1 MKAPKGDQFLP
12 NISTDELEVLLK
24 KETDQKVVDRL
35 SAYVARRN
43 NNSISA
49 IGKSLSIPSSTIYGW
64 LARAED
70 WLDRIRNTSGTVP
83 ADAEGGAN
91 DDNGDAVRPEQFT
104 NPVQQPAYV
113 DEKRR
118 SLAMLFDGDNI
129 SPKAVKDI
137 IDEASRHGY
146 LRIRR
151 VYGDWANPNMAS
163 WKEAANL
170 NAILPI
176 QQFNIS
182 GKNSTDGALII
193 DAMDMLYAD
202 KVDGFCI
209 VSSDSDYTRL
219 ALKLREHGKF
229 VLGIGERKTHQSL
242 VKACHR
248 FTHIDT
254 IAPDSVR
261 SNAKA
266 PPLRIPGGRTK
277 WVDLAKK
284 AVDESSG
291 ENEWALLTDVGNR
304 LRILDPAFDQRTY
317 GFEKLSMLF
326 KSEPNR
332 FELKDNTVGG
342 VFSGHLVRLKPGK

>member
-12 NISTDELEVLLK
+12 NISTDELEALLK
-24 KETDQKVVDRL
+24 NETDQKIVDRL

-70 WLDRIRNTSGTVP
+70 LLDRLRDTGGTEFT
-83 ADAEGGAN
+83 DSEGGAN

-163 WKEAANL
+163 WKDAANL
-170 NAILPI
+170 NAILPV

-229 VLGIGERKTHQSL
+229 VLGVGERKTHQSL
-242 VKACHR
+242 VKACHL

-261 SNAKA
+261 SNSKA
-266 PPLRIPGGRTK
+266 PPLRIPGGRAK

-291 ENEWALLTDVGNR
+291 ENEWAFLTEVGIR
-304 LRILDPAFDQRTY
+304 LRVLDPAFDQRTY
-317 GFEKLSMLF
+317 GFKKLSMLF